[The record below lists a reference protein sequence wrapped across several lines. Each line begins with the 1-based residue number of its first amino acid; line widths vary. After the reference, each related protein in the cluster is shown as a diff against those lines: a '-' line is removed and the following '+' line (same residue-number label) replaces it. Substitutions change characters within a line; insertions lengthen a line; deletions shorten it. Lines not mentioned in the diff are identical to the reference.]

1 MSSLLTTISTAV
13 LTVRTALAGVSVVDF
28 FVRGAFAGF
37 SDLSEST
44 FDFDAFAALVP
55 FSNLTS
61 FSAAARAFFL
71 FLPADLLASSF
82 FRDSSFSFLDMVEF
96 WVQPLRKTL
105 FPGKMQTK
113 LLFFYEFIT

>member
-1 MSSLLTTISTAV
+1 MSSLLITISTAD
-13 LTVRTALAGVSVVDF
+13 LTVRTALAGVSAVDF
-28 FVRGAFAGF
+28 FVRGAFVGF
-37 SDLSEST
+37 SEADL
-44 FDFDAFAALVP
+44 DFDAFAVLVP
-55 FSNLTS
+55 LSNLTS

-105 FPGKMQTK
+105 FRVKMQTK
-113 LLFFYEFIT
+113 LLFFYEFIA